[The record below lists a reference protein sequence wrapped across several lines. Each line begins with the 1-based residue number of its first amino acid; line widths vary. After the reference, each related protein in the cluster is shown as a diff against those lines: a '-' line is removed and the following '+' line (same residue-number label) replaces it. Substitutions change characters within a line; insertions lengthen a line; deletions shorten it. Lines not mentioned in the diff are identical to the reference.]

1 MERKQFTC
9 NSFVFYGSFYEA
21 IRLLPLENQA
31 KIYDAIFKFAFENV
45 EVELE
50 GIELA
55 VFLLIK
61 PQLIANR
68 VKYENGKQGGR
79 PRKGVSE
86 EKPTENGDY
95 FDSDKNNK
103 NLSETETKPKQNQN
117 ETETKPNNNQNIG
130 NMQLNENLSKTET
143 KPNVNVNG
151 NVNDNVNGNVNEDV
165 VKQTTKKRF
174 VKPTLEEITAYCNE
188 RNNNINPKKF
198 YDFYESKGWR
208 IGITPMKDWKACIRN
223 WEISEQPKGK
233 TKVIAKKYD
242 REE

>member
-31 KIYDAIFKFAFENV
+31 KIYDAIFKFSFENI

-68 VKYENGKQGGR
+68 TKYENGKKGGR
-79 PRKGVSE
+79 PPRNTE
-86 EKPTENGDY
+86 EKPAENGDY
-95 FDSDKNNK
+95 LENNK
-103 NLSETETKPKQNQN
+103 DNENPN
-117 ETETKPNNNQNIG
+117 ETESKSNGNRNETKIKPSNN
-130 NMQLNENLSKTET
+130 LNKTDG
-143 KPNVNVNG
+143 KPNVNVND
-151 NVNDNVNGNVNEDV
+151 NVNANVNGNVEE
-165 VKQTTKKRF
+165 KKKTTKKGF
-174 VKPTLEEITAYCNE
+174 VKPTIKEITAYCNE
-188 RNNNINPKKF
+188 RKNNIDPQKF
-198 YDFYESKGWR
+198 FDFYESKGWR
-208 IGITPMKDWKACIRN
+208 VGITPMKDWQAAIRN
-223 WEISEQPKGK
+223 WEKTEQQSSSKK
-233 TKVIAKKYD
+233 NLANSKYD

>member
-31 KIYDAIFKFAFENV
+31 KIYDAIFKFSFENI

-68 VKYENGKQGGR
+68 TKYENGKKGGR
-79 PRKGVSE
+79 PPRNTE
-86 EKPTENGDY
+86 EKPAENGDY
-95 FDSDKNNK
+95 SKNSKNTDNQNK
-103 NLSETETKPKQNQN
+103 TETKSIGNDK
-117 ETETKPNNNQNIG
+117 ETENKPRD
-130 NMQLNENLSKTET
+130 NLSITET
-143 KPNVNVNG
+143 KPNVNDNV
-151 NVNDNVNGNVNEDV
+151 NVNDNANANVNVNVNVEE
-165 VKQTTKKRF
+165 KKKTTKKGF
-174 VKPTLEEITAYCNE
+174 VKPAVKEITAYCNE
-188 RNNNINPKKF
+188 RKNNIDPQKF
-198 YDFYESKGWR
+198 FDFYESKGWR
-208 IGITPMKDWKACIRN
+208 VGITPMKDWQAAIRN
-223 WEISEQPKGK
+223 WEKTEQQSSSKK
-233 TKVIAKKYD
+233 NLANSKYD